1 MANATSTAQVVI
13 KGNTADLQKKLKV
26 AEKGMQEFK
35 DMGSDALSSIGDL
48 FGVNTGKIGDMLGSV
63 KKLSAGF
70 QAMGSTG
77 NSAFAGL
84 SKGAATLAGGIAAIG
99 IAGLVAGFKELNRQ
113 AELFAQTD
121 VGSDFV
127 AINQAWRDTYSMAYT
142 TSGSSGA
149 RWLKLR
155 EDAKNAGTRIGHVFG
170 DSFAGVIQGEGLVDS
185 VKEAFSKDRESFA
198 AAMASI
204 PYAEALEEAKDYMR
218 DQSMSWAQQTA
229 QVKEYERIARNTATS
244 QVERENAIAEA
255 KKITAKRDQERIDAL
270 KNIYEAQRALNEQ
283 SETPEAGIED
293 LVNKYNAW
301 QEAIG
306 QAETNLSSLER
317 LENRIDRSGGG
328 GASAA
333 AKEVD
338 QLGEAIKSLHSSV
351 EGAVNVNKV
360 FGDSQ
365 DELKVSADA
374 YKSALE
380 NIVSTYGT
388 EDERIK
394 ALIDEYRKL
403 QKARDDAA
411 NVMTR
416 IETPTALASITPAAT
431 QPGIAGL
438 MQGIAGWKMPELS
451 EEGRAYLDF
460 LQGMADATQRA
471 NEIISDA
478 IVDGISSSIQY
489 LTDALWGLEELNAAG
504 IFSALLTPLAEACI
518 QIGELIM
525 AQGVASKAF
534 QESLSNPY
542 AAIAAGAA
550 LVALGALVKSGLNS
564 AVKSVSGGGY
574 STSVASSAYSSTGSG
589 NLSSYGREME
599 VKVTGTLTANGSKL
613 VAVLNNE
620 NNRASYT
627 T

>member
-1 MANATSTAQVVI
+1 MAASSTAQVVF

-77 NSAFAGL
+77 GTAFAGL
-84 SKGAATLAGGIAAIG
+84 SKGAAALAGGVAAIG

-113 AELFAQTD
+113 AEIFAQTD
-121 VGSDFV
+121 IGSDFV
-127 AINQAWRDTYSMAYT
+127 AINQAWRDTYNMAYT
-142 TSGSSGA
+142 MSGSSGA

-170 DSFAGVIQGEGLVDS
+170 DSFAGVIQGDGLVNS
-185 VKEAFSKDRESFA
+185 VKEAFSKDQESFA

-204 PYAEALEEAKDYMR
+204 PYAEALEDAKDYMR

-244 QVERENAIAEA
+244 QVERENAISEA
-255 KKITAKRDQERIDAL
+255 KKITAQRDQERIDAL

-338 QLGEAIKSLHSSV
+338 HLAEAIKSLHSSV

-360 FGDSQ
+360 FGDTQ

-374 YKSALE
+374 YQSALE

-403 QKARDDAA
+403 AKARDDAA
-411 NVMTR
+411 NEMTR
-416 IETPTALASITPAAT
+416 IETPTALASVTPVAT
-431 QPGIAGL
+431 KKGVAGQ
-438 MQGIAGWKMPELS
+438 MQGIAGWKMPELTS
-451 EEGRAYLDF
+451 EQKQYYEF
-460 LQGMADATQRA
+460 LQGMVDATERA
-471 NEIISDA
+471 NEAISA
-478 IVDGISSSIQY
+478 ALVNGISNSIQY
-489 LTDALWGLEELNAAG
+489 LADTLWGLEEFDG
-504 IFSALLTPLAEACI
+504 GALLRALISPLADACI
-518 QIGELIM
+518 QIGELVM
-525 AQGVASKAF
+525 ATGFASDAF
-534 QESLSNPY
+534 QKSITNPY

-550 LVALGALVKSGLNS
+550 LIAVGAIAKAGMNA
-564 AVKSVSGGGY
+564 AVKNVGSGGGY
-574 STSVASSAYSSTGSG
+574 STSVASSAYTSNASNPSSF
-589 NLSSYGREME
+589 GREMQ
-599 VKVTGTLTANGSKL
+599 VKVTGTLTANGSQL

-620 NNRASYT
+620 QNRNSYT

>member
-13 KGNTADLQKKLKV
+13 KGNTAHLQRELKKS
-26 AEKGMQEFK
+26 EKAISDFK
-35 DMGSDALSSIGDL
+35 DVGQGALSSIGDL
-48 FGVNTGKIGDMLGSV
+48 FGVNTGKIGDMLASV

-77 NSAFAGL
+77 GTAFAGL
-84 SKGAATLAGGIAAIG
+84 SKGAATLAGGVAAIG
-99 IAGLVAGFKELNRQ
+99 IAGLVAGFKELNKQ

-121 VGSDFV
+121 IGSDFV

-142 TSGSSGA
+142 MSGSSGA

-204 PYAEALEEAKDYMR
+204 PYAEALEDAKDYMR
-218 DQSMSWAQQTA
+218 DQSMAWAQQTA

-338 QLGEAIKSLHSSV
+338 HLAEAITSLHSSV
-351 EGAVNVNKV
+351 EGAVNVNRI
-360 FGDSQ
+360 FGSSQ
-365 DELKVSADA
+365 DELKVSVDA
-374 YKSALE
+374 YRSALE

-394 ALIDEYRKL
+394 ALIDDYRKL
-403 QKARDDAA
+403 EKARDDAA
-411 NVMTR
+411 NVMKR
-416 IETPTALASITPAAT
+416 IEIPTATVTSPLAERQSAAS
-431 QPGIAGL
+431 GGL
-438 MQGIAGWKMPELS
+438 MGFQAPELS
-451 EEGRAYLDF
+451 EEGRQYLDF
-460 LQGMADATQRA
+460 LQNMVDATQRA
-471 NEIISDA
+471 NEAISDA
-478 IVDGISSSIQY
+478 LVDGISSSIQY
-489 LTDALWGLEELNAAG
+489 LADALWGLEEMNAAG

-518 QIGELIM
+518 QMGELIM
-525 AQGVASKAF
+525 AQGLASKAF

-550 LVALGALVKSGLNS
+550 LVAVGALVKAGLNS

-574 STSVASSAYSSTGSG
+574 STSVASSAYSSSGSG

-599 VKVTGTLTANGSKL
+599 VKVSGTLTADGSKL